1 MPYRI
6 IALDIDGTLA
16 RNDKSISAVTIESL
30 LLAQQK
36 GLKIVLATGRPTP
49 GVKHVVDL
57 LQLKHYGGYVL
68 AFNGGRIYDCATDK
82 LLYSV
87 SLPQDV
93 IPYLYNKSREND
105 DFVIISY
112 KGNEIVTESPEYP
125 YVMHA
130 SYINRMPLHQVR
142 DFVAETTYPLPKC
155 MIVGDPEPLHKLELE
170 IQADLE
176 RRESPIFPN
185 RIGAFRSEPFFLEL
199 VPAGIDKAQ
208 CLSILLNTIGFKREE
223 LIACGDG
230 FNDISMIS
238 YAGLGVAMQNAQQC
252 VKDAAD
258 IITCTNEEDGVAKI
272 VQKYFLDNKC

>member
-16 RNDKSISAVTIESL
+16 RNDKTISPKTIETL

-49 GVKHVVDL
+49 GVRHIVD
-57 LQLKHYGGYVL
+57 QLHLKRYGGYVL
-68 AFNGGRIYDCATDK
+68 AFNGGRIYDCATDD
-82 LLYSV
+82 LLHSV
-87 SLPQDV
+87 SLPPDV
-93 IPYLYNKSREND
+93 IPYLYNKSKLHK

-112 KGNEIVTESPEYP
+112 KGDEIVTESPEYP

-130 SYINRMPLHQVR
+130 SYINRMPLHQVP

-155 MIVGDPEPLHKLELE
+155 MIVGNPEPLHDLELE
-170 IQADLE
+170 IQADLQ
-176 RRESPIFPN
+176 RHESPVFPN
-185 RIGAFRSEPFFLEL
+185 RIGVFRSEPFFLEL

-208 CLSILLNTIGFKREE
+208 CLDILLNKIGYKREE
-223 LIACGDG
+223 LISCGDG
-230 FNDISMIS
+230 FNDISMIR

-258 IITCTNEEDGVAKI
+258 IITCSNEEDGVAKI
-272 VQKYFLDNKC
+272 VQKYFLKKD